1 MTDRQR
7 HSIRRVIR
15 FRNILQTAEPLNHI
29 HDLVLFRFPV
39 AGYRLLYLHRRI
51 LIDRNAGAL
60 AGQQNS
66 PPPVSNRDAG
76 RDIPV
81 KKKLFHR
88 NGIRRKKPNQ
98 FSGVFINPVQPRRQ
112 PGMRRCRNHATAFKK
127 KAVVLIIQNA
137 EADRCDT
144 GVDSQ
149 NAHAIT
155 SLPNFSIFPGRAQG
169 KGKTG
174 PKAGFYAPGC
184 ACR

>member
-66 PPPVSNRDAG
+66 PPPVSRMT
-76 RDIPV
+76 P
-81 KKKLFHR
+81 L
-88 NGIRRKKPNQ
+88 P
-98 FSGVFINPVQPRRQ
+98 
-112 PGMRRCRNHATAFKK
+112 CATAMPVVIFLSKK
-127 KAVVLIIQNA
+127 SSSTETASGEKSRISSPV
-137 EADRCDT
+137 
-144 GVDSQ
+144 S
-149 NAHAIT
+149 
-155 SLPNFSIFPGRAQG
+155 S
-169 KGKTG
+169 
-174 PKAGFYAPGC
+174 
-184 ACR
+184 